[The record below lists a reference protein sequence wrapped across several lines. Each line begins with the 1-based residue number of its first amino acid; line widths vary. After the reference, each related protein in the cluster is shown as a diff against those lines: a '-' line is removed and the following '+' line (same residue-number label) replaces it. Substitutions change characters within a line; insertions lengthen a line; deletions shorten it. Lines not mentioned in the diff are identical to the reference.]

1 MPKPRWELPA
11 PTYEKDVNRAVD
23 IYRRA
28 IIEILALISQL
39 ATHGSENKE
48 ISQAQMNA
56 VFAQLAV
63 LLQGVDRDAEA
74 WIKEQIFHV
83 FTEGQAEALF
93 ALGEAKSLDEARAAV
108 AAAPMS
114 ALSTAT
120 IAAMVDDTFE
130 HLLAANDKMKKSTI
144 KMVRDVVAEQMRTKA
159 AQGMGRNTTRN
170 AIVES
175 LSKKGF
181 KDRWEKEGDVA
192 IISRNGRTW
201 RIRDY
206 AEMVTRTKMLEAF
219 SEGQRVQAVEMG
231 IDLAI
236 ISSHGAKDA
245 CRHFE
250 GQVISM
256 TGQTEGFLTYDEL
269 RRSNLIFHPNCK
281 HRITPVRS
289 LDLLPEAVRRKYE
302 EGKKEALA
310 AFKAQKRKK

>member
-1 MPKPRWELPA
+1 
-11 PTYEKDVNRAVD
+11 
-23 IYRRA
+23 
-28 IIEILALISQL
+28 
-39 ATHGSENKE
+39 
-48 ISQAQMNA
+48 
-56 VFAQLAV
+56 
-63 LLQGVDRDAEA
+63 
-74 WIKEQIFHV
+74 
-83 FTEGQAEALF
+83 
-93 ALGEAKSLDEARAAV
+93 
-108 AAAPMS
+108 
-114 ALSTAT
+114 
-120 IAAMVDDTFE
+120 
-130 HLLAANDKMKKSTI
+130 
-144 KMVRDVVAEQMRTKA
+144 
-159 AQGMGRNTTRN
+159 
-170 AIVES
+170 
-175 LSKKGF
+175 
-181 KDRWEKEGDVA
+181 
-192 IISRNGRTW
+192 
-201 RIRDY
+201 
-206 AEMVTRTKMLEAF
+206 MVTRTKMLEAF